1 MRRRG
6 LTVVL
11 GAVMA
16 VLLMWQIGAAKVPY
30 VMLSPGLTLDVLGT
44 AEDPET
50 DKEEEVIQVIGAP
63 TSTSE
68 GQLRMLTVSVHSSMD
83 LLTALRGWLSGEDA
97 VVPREL
103 VYPPDRSEED
113 IKAQNE
119 DDFVSSQSSA
129 ETVALREL
137 GYPVKVTVTEVV
149 AGAPADGKLKTGDVI
164 NTLDGVDITS
174 SQKLVELLRAK
185 PAGTT
190 FAVGYTRD
198 GAAGTVDIT
207 TAATSDTDRTPRI
220 GVSAKNEQPHPFEVK
235 FVVDGIGG
243 PSAGMMFALGIID
256 KLDPV
261 DLTGGNIIAGTGTID
276 DEGRVG
282 PIGGVPQKLYAA
294 RDVGSKVFFTPA
306 DNCEEAKANAIDGL
320 QLVRIA
326 TIDDALGAL
335 KAIRDGG
342 DLPSC

>member
-1 MRRRG
+1 
-6 LTVVL
+6 VVL
-11 GAVMA
+11 GAVFA
-16 VLLMWQIGAAKVPY
+16 VLLMWQIGAANVPY
-30 VMLSPGLTLDVLGT
+30 VMLSPGLTLDVLGS
-44 AEDPET
+44 AENPET
-50 DKEEEVIQVIGAP
+50 DKEEEVIQVTGAP
-63 TSTSE
+63 TSTSA

-83 LLTALRGWLSGEDA
+83 LLTALRGWISGEDA

-103 VYPPDRSEED
+103 VYPPDQSEEE
-113 IKAQNE
+113 IKEQNE

-149 AGAPADGKLKTGDVI
+149 AGGPAEGKLVASDVI
-164 NTLDGVDITS
+164 DTVDGVQITS

-190 FAVGYTRD
+190 FTIGYTR
-198 GAAGTVDIT
+198 AGTAATTTVT
-207 TAATSDTDRTPRI
+207 TAATSPDDSTPRI

-243 PSAGMMFALGIID
+243 PSAGMMFTLGIID
-256 KLDPV
+256 KLDPA

-294 RDVGSKVFFTPA
+294 RDVGSKVFLTPA

-326 TIDDALGAL
+326 TIDDALDTL
-335 KAIRDGG
+335 KKIREGG